1 MAADVN
7 LCITYHLKS
16 DNLISLVFS
25 CTNGTKFIHMKMFP
39 QQEPMISVK
48 EIK

>member
-7 LCITYHLKS
+7 LCITYQLKRE
-16 DNLISLVFS
+16 NLISLVFS
-25 CTNGTKFIHMKMFP
+25 CTNGTKSIHMKMFS
-39 QQEPMISVK
+39 QQEPTLT